1 MKTVICTIAFAAFAV
16 VPRADA
22 DVPPGPD
29 AINGAFVRML
39 GNEATTPVAVATTP
53 ASDRLFER
61 WVNRVAR
68 NEMSSVDAGF
78 ARMIARTAE
87 TPAPLTARGEP
98 EPLARMIAAALQAQ
112 RARTQAFASRN

>member
-1 MKTVICTIAFAAFAV
+1 MKAVICTIAFAAFAV
-16 VPRADA
+16 APRAYA

-39 GNEATTPVAVATTP
+39 GSEATTAAAVAATP
-53 ASDRLFER
+53 DSDRMFER

-68 NEMSSVDAGF
+68 NEMSSAEAGF

-87 TPAPLTARGEP
+87 KPAPLVARGEP

-112 RARTQAFASRN
+112 GTQLQAFASRN